1 MKPGVRH
8 FIRFQ
13 MPAILWASVI
23 FFGSSIPG
31 TKLPSFAHL
40 INDKVIHASIFFL
53 LGLLVYRALE
63 PKVKPAAFDWRRLLI
78 AISAVI
84 IYGISDEFH
93 QGFVPGRTVD
103 YSDALADSLGGVFSA
118 LLIWL
123 YERRRHTAA

>member
-1 MKPGVRH
+1 MRPGATH

-13 MPAILWASVI
+13 LPAILWASII

-31 TKLPSFAHL
+31 TRLPSFAHL

-63 PKVKPAAFDWRRLLI
+63 PKVKAPAFDWRRLII

-84 IYGISDEFH
+84 LYGISDEFH

-123 YERRRHTAA
+123 HERRKPSAA